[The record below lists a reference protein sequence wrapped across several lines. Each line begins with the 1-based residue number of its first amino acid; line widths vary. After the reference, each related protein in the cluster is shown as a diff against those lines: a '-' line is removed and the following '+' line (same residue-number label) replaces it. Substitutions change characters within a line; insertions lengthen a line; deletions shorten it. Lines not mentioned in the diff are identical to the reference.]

1 MVNNLQKQNH
11 LLWNPL
17 SGINLA
23 RNWRHVDES
32 TGGICRAAAAW
43 IWPTSGRSCWAFHRG
58 KTIQNARKHSEN
70 IVNTIS
76 HDWFFSG
83 PHFQTHLH
91 FSFLI
96 IFEVHLSPIP
106 HVVGSMWW
114 QKRGGSFK
122 VPKAWWKR
130 RGESGSRRNCSVLST
145 FQVLESFF
153 PDYQPVRWCTE
164 NSLKPVS
171 TRTSLAAAEWNKNHG
186 FFDHGHHGL
195 RVVRKSGSTI
205 LRIRAPGEKPHLMM
219 HAEAGTDREWDNWWH
234 WWPI

>member
-1 MVNNLQKQNH
+1 M
-11 LLWNPL
+11 
-17 SGINLA
+17 
-23 RNWRHVDES
+23 
-32 TGGICRAAAAW
+32 
-43 IWPTSGRSCWAFHRG
+43 F
-58 KTIQNARKHSEN
+58 
-70 IVNTIS
+70 
-76 HDWFFSG
+76 FFSG

-114 QKRGGSFK
+114 QKRGGNFK
-122 VPKAWWKR
+122 VPKAWWKWQHVAA
-130 RGESGSRRNCSVLST
+130 GETAQFFQPSRSWNPT
-145 FQVLESFF
+145 GFF
-153 PDYQPVRWCTE
+153 PDYQPVRWSPE

-171 TRTSLAAAEWNKNHG
+171 TRTSLAAAEWKKPYV

-205 LRIRAPGEKPHLMM
+205 LRIRAPGDKPHLMM
-219 HAEAGTDREWDNWWH
+219 HAEAGPDREWDDWWH